1 MPELLCKP
9 LDWPEPP
16 DPIAYSALAGDVVR
30 ALENDTE
37 GDPAALLVQFLV
49 AFGNVVGRGTHW
61 RVGGTCHY
69 TNLFALVTG
78 PTSTGRKGTGWDMVR
93 PVLEAV
99 DRDWSR
105 GSVAGGIESAQGLI
119 ARLSDP
125 PPPLP
130 GDEEEIEDY
139 RERFQAWWDHCHD
152 DKRFLWLETEF
163 GRLLGILIR
172 PGTSTVIR
180 QAWDSVTLESHTK
193 RGTLQAANPHVSI
206 VAHITTEEL
215 RRKMGSTDLVN
226 GFCNRFLLVASRR
239 MRELPFGG
247 RHPLDLVGS
256 LLPSLEDAVK
266 FARGVGLVRRD
277 VHADSLW
284 AEVYS
289 GLTQRPPGI
298 RGAATSRAEAQT
310 MRLAL
315 LYALL
320 DQSELIREEHL
331 KAALAL
337 WDYCERSA
345 YYVWSDRFMNRDLDR
360 LCRAIEESGERGL
373 TLTSVVHELF
383 RGNKPK
389 EEVHALIE
397 QAIEFG
403 VAMKSV
409 QRTDG
414 RPVTLLLPIKHDIT
428 TKARTSV
435 V

>member
-1 MPELLCKP
+1 M
-9 LDWPEPP
+9 
-16 DPIAYSALAGDVVR
+16 
-30 ALENDTE
+30 
-37 GDPAALLVQFLV
+37 
-49 AFGNVVGRGTHW
+49 VGRGPHW
-61 RVGGTCHY
+61 RVGGTSHH
-69 TNLFALVTG
+69 TNSFALVTG
-78 PTSTGRKGTGWDMVR
+78 PTGTGRKGTGWDMVH
-93 PVLEAV
+93 PILEAV
-99 DRDWSR
+99 DRDWAR

-130 GDEEEIEDY
+130 GDDEEIEDY
-139 RERFQAWWDHCHD
+139 QERLEAWWDRCHD

-172 PGTSTVIR
+172 PGASSVIR
-180 QAWDSVTLESHTK
+180 QAWDSVTLEARTK
-193 RGTLQAANPHVSI
+193 RGALQAANPHVSI
-206 VAHITTEEL
+206 IAHITADEL

-226 GFCNRFLLVASRR
+226 GFANRFLFVASRR
-239 MRELPFGG
+239 VRELPFGG

-277 VHADSLW
+277 VHADALW

-320 DQSELIREEHL
+320 DQSDLIREEHL
-331 KAALAL
+331 RSALAL

-389 EEVHALIE
+389 LVFDSI
-397 QAIEFG
+397 Q
-403 VAMKSV
+403 
-409 QRTDG
+409 
-414 RPVTLLLPIKHDIT
+414 
-428 TKARTSV
+428 
-435 V
+435 